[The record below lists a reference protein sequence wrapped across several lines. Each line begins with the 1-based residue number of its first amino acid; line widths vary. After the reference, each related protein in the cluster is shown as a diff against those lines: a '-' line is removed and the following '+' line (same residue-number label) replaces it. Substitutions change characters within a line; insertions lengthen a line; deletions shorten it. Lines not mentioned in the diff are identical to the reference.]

1 MKIASLKISE
11 SSEICALLSYTVT
24 ELCALKSSSKFQ
36 SARGIPVGR
45 GQLYRRI
52 ITLDRFIFRR
62 KFDDCVVT
70 IFSSDLPEVS
80 TFF

>member
-1 MKIASLKISE
+1 MASLKSSE

-24 ELCALKSSSKFQ
+24 ELCVLKSSSKFQ
-36 SARGIPVGR
+36 SARGISVGK

-70 IFSSDLPEVS
+70 IFSSDLPGVS

>member
-1 MKIASLKISE
+1 MASLEISE

-36 SARGIPVGR
+36 SARGITVGK

-70 IFSSDLPEVS
+70 IFSGDLPEVS